1 MRFPL
6 IFTSGRNTI
15 ESIVPAAAITD
26 NTIAVVIIS
35 SSNEKALY
43 SHFEKFAT
51 IIAYYVLFSLR
62 FFMIVEKRRFVVYD
76 AGVLSCRSRVIS
88 VHHFRHVFG

>member
-6 IFTSGRNTI
+6 IFISGRKTI

-26 NTIAVVIIS
+26 NTIAAVIIS
-35 SSNEKALY
+35 SSNENALY

-51 IIAYYVLFSLR
+51 IIA
-62 FFMIVEKRRFVVYD
+62 
-76 AGVLSCRSRVIS
+76 
-88 VHHFRHVFG
+88 

>member
-1 MRFPL
+1 MKVNTLSATISIAEITGTTKNTGMRFPL

-15 ESIVPAAAITD
+15 ESIVPVAAITD
-26 NTIAVVIIS
+26 NTIAAVIIS

-51 IIAYYVLFSLR
+51 IIA
-62 FFMIVEKRRFVVYD
+62 
-76 AGVLSCRSRVIS
+76 
-88 VHHFRHVFG
+88 

>member
-1 MRFPL
+1 MKHRRHIARQSVPGFPESQHVKRDDKYRRNYRHHKNTGIRFPL

-26 NTIAVVIIS
+26 NTIAAVIIS

-51 IIAYYVLFSLR
+51 IIA
-62 FFMIVEKRRFVVYD
+62 
-76 AGVLSCRSRVIS
+76 
-88 VHHFRHVFG
+88 